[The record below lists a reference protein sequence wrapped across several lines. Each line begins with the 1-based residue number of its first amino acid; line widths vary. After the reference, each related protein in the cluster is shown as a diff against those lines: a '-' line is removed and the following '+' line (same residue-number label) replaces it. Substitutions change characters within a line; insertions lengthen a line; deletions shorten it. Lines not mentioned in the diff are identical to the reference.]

1 MSVHPRP
8 SAQGRRARVA
18 AAVVS
23 GHRHRADIAALEESR
38 DLTDRVSASA
48 VITLRVITSS
58 AFHCMI
64 TPFRTAQQ
72 IAVVLGSTRPGRNGE
87 AVARWAYDLA
97 GKRDDA
103 EFELLDIAAFD
114 LPMLDEPVPPS
125 MAQYGHEHTKRW
137 AAKVAEFDG
146 YIFVTPE
153 YNHSTPAA
161 LKNALDYLYAE
172 WNNKAAGFVSYGSA
186 GGIRAVEQLRLTM
199 AELQVATVRP
209 RSHCRCSPIS
219 RTSAASTRPHSMRP
233 PSPRCS
239 TSSFAGARR

>member
-1 MSVHPRP
+1 MVK
-8 SAQGRRARVA
+8 
-18 AAVVS
+18 
-23 GHRHRADIAALEESR
+23 
-38 DLTDRVSASA
+38 
-48 VITLRVITSS
+48 
-58 AFHCMI
+58 
-64 TPFRTAQQ
+64 

-87 AVARWAYDLA
+87 AVARWVYDLA

-137 AAKVAEFDG
+137 AARVAEFDG
-146 YIFVTPE
+146 YVFVTAE
-153 YNHSTPAA
+153 YNHSIPAA

-199 AELQVATVRP
+199 AELQVATVRAQVAL
-209 RSHCRCSPIS
+209 SLF
-219 RTSAASTRPHSMRP
+219 TDFENF
-233 PSPRCS
+233 
-239 TSSFAGARR
+239 SSFHPAAQHESALTALLDQLVSWSQAMRSVREQEALGRMYRS